1 MLQAIASAARSLV
14 ACVCIEE
21 AGRKHRKQQDVV
33 VHLDKYKREQLLA
46 KSVDWDQLALV
57 GFRFAHQHDNLYQF
71 EAQHFYQANLRL
83 PTQPKL
89 HFEAQLKPH

>member
-1 MLQAIASAARSLV
+1 M
-14 ACVCIEE
+14 
-21 AGRKHRKQQDVV
+21 
-33 VHLDKYKREQLLA
+33 
-46 KSVDWDQLALV
+46 SVDWDQLALV

-83 PTQPKL
+83 PTQPNL